1 MRSFRT
7 ALTFSAIV
15 SFALACSAGCG
26 GCNKSADG
34 GGSGGRIKAGG
45 ATFINPIMQRWAE
58 EYNST
63 AKVEI
68 DYAPEGSGY
77 GIKQMT
83 DKNIA
88 FGCSDAPMKKTELE
102 AATTAGG
109 EVIHVPLAIGAVAVV
124 FNLNDVKELKLTG
137 DIVAGIYLRKI
148 TKWNDPAIAALNPG
162 TTLPDLAIV
171 PVTRSDKS
179 GTTNIFTE
187 YLSKLSPEF
196 KTAVGVSTQ
205 PTWPK
210 GGVAQAGSGGI
221 ASHVKSNP
229 GCIGYVELNFA
240 KSSSLGMASL
250 KNRKGTFVAPEA
262 AGVTAAAEAAA
273 NDKQTAEPYTLHE
286 LTFSLTDT
294 DGEKSYPIVGVSYAV
309 VFTKPPADKGGKLVA
324 PFLKWAVTDGQKF
337 AVEKDY
343 APLPEELR
351 KKCVARIEKI
361 VAE

>member
-351 KKCVARIEKI
+351 KNCVARIEKI

>member
-1 MRSFRT
+1 MRPLRT
-7 ALTFSAIV
+7 ALTVSALV

-26 GCNKSADG
+26 GCNKSSG
-34 GGSGGRIKAGG
+34 GGRITAGG
-45 ATFINPIMQRWAE
+45 ATFVDPIMQKWAE
-58 EYNST
+58 EYT
-63 AKVEI
+63 KIARVEI
-68 DYAPEGSGY
+68 DYTAQGSGY

-109 EVIHVPLAIGAVAVV
+109 EVIHIPLAIGAVAVV

-137 DIVAGIYLRKI
+137 DIVASIYLRKI

-162 TTLPDLAIV
+162 TVLPDLAIV
-171 PVTRSDKS
+171 TVTRSDKS

-187 YLSKLSPEF
+187 YLSKVSPEF
-196 KTAVGVSTQ
+196 KTTVGVSTQ

-221 ASHVKSNP
+221 ASHVKANP
-229 GCIGYVELNFA
+229 GCIGYVELSFA
-240 KSSSLGMASL
+240 KSSALGLTSL
-250 KNRKGTFVAPEA
+250 KNRKGMFVAPEA

-294 DGEKSYPIVGVSYAV
+294 DGEKAYPIVGVSYAV

-324 PFLKWAVTDGQKF
+324 EFLKWAVTDGQKF